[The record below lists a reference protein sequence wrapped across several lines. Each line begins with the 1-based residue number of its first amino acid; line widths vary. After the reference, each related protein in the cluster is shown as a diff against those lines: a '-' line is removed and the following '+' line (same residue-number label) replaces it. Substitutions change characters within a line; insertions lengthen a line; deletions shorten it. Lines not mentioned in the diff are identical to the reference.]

1 MREVRNNIIVFHSI
15 GYRPYATILQ
25 FIGRF
30 NIKFYTYFSS
40 VITFFY
46 GNKAKILRVHS
57 IKWFNK
63 GLENYDYHYYWSRLK
78 ADFFFIN

>member
-25 FIGRF
+25 LIGRF
-30 NIKFYTYFSS
+30 NIKFNIIFQFSYY
-40 VITFFY
+40 FFY
-46 GNKAKILRVHS
+46 GNNAKILRVHS